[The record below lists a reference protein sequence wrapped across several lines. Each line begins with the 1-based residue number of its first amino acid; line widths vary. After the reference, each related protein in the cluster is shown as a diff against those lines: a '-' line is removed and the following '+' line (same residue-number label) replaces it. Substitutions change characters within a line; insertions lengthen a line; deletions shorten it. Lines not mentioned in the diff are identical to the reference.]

1 MRRNSGKSSQS
12 GLTHLWQPN
21 DIALTPFL
29 GEHITIGGMDFVEP
43 TKASLM
49 HALKPVGWVEPS
61 AKPIIFADSKLMGI
75 APLYPS
81 YGLRA
86 VVARMERSAIR
97 DHDVHGPAP
106 DFASLHPGYAC

>member
-1 MRRNSGKSSQS
+1 
-12 GLTHLWQPN
+12 
-21 DIALTPFL
+21 
-29 GEHITIGGMDFVEP
+29 MDFVEP

-49 HALKPVGWVEPS
+49 HALKPVGWVEPF

-86 VVARMERSAIR
+86 VVARLERSAIR
-97 DHDVHGPAP
+97 DLRSRIPQALDAGYELRSYR
-106 DFASLHPGYAC
+106 FALFT